1 MTVDSVEKGREHR
14 IDRDITTAS
23 MKRETGNLF
32 MEPKCDGF
40 LKRAVSLRPIKD
52 YPEPLF

>member
-52 YPEPLF
+52 YP